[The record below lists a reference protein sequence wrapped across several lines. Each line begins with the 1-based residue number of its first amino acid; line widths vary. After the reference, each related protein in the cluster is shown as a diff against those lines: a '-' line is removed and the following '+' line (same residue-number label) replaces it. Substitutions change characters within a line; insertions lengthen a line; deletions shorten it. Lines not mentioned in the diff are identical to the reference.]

1 MLYKWLLKKQG
12 GVEMIIHTGFHEDEI
27 RLYYQQDYRRAVMKK
42 KMPRHSISIWFYYS
56 KEPTFYNPGKPSIHL
71 RISHCPQALIP

>member
-42 KMPRHSISIWFYYS
+42 KNA
-56 KEPTFYNPGKPSIHL
+56 ETFYFYLVLLFKRTYIL
-71 RISHCPQALIP
+71 

>member
-42 KMPRHSISIWFYYS
+42 K
-56 KEPTFYNPGKPSIHL
+56 KNAETFYFYLVLLFKRTYIL
-71 RISHCPQALIP
+71 